1 MRTRVLGGMK
11 LVLLVVASVVALSA
25 CGAERETVP
34 AGPSPQPAQTQDV
47 VRLVC
52 QVKEPPVVEFPT
64 VEPQPDGVHFQIVN
78 ETDKDLA
85 FSVETPSGG
94 GGGTNAPQGV
104 STQVVD
110 IPPGK
115 ASIACFDPYTEDA
128 GKVAKTDL
136 EIVDE
141 HGAWVPTRLKC
152 AQQFSGVV
160 DYVAGARGKPDPLE
174 AAREGFRGYM
184 EAGDVV
190 EPAGYSQA
198 EMLVFRLVR
207 DGDVVATAELLDDGA
222 GGWLPSTVTG
232 CSSLL
237 R

>member
-1 MRTRVLGGMK
+1 MRHA
-11 LVLLVVASVVALSA
+11 LLVIAAVGALSA

-34 AGPSPQPAQTQDV
+34 QGPSESHEAGALQDV

-52 QVKEPPVVEFPT
+52 QVKSEPPVVEFTT
-64 VEPQPDGVHFQIVN
+64 VKPQPDGVHFQIVN
-78 ETDKDLA
+78 GTDKDLA
-85 FSVETPSGG
+85 FSVESPRGE

-104 STQVVD
+104 STQVID

-141 HGAWVPTRLKC
+141 HGAWIPTRLKC
-152 AQQFSGVV
+152 AQQFSGVM
-160 DYVAGARGKPDPLE
+160 DYAAGARGKSDPLE
-174 AAREGFRGYM
+174 AAREGFRSYL
-184 EAGDVV
+184 EADDVV

-198 EMLVFRLVR
+198 EMPMFRLVR
-207 DGDVVATAELLDDGA
+207 GGDVLATVELLNDGA

-232 CSSLL
+232 CSSLT